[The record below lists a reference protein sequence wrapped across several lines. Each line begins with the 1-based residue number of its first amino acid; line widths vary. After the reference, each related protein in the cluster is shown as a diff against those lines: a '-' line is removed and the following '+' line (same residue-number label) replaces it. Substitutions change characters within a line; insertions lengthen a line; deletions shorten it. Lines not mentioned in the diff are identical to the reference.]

1 MADEIHKFNR
11 GDAAEGILGAALVA
25 KFANRPK
32 SLKDKNA
39 PITVEMIDHVLDE
52 FFKVNGSDEG
62 SLGNEFEFNKEI
74 VKDKITNEEYTLIL
88 INEE

>member
-11 GDAAEGILGAALVA
+11 GDVAEGILGAALVA

-52 FFKVNGSDEG
+52 LREDSTLFEYPKFFPAPPMP
-62 SLGNEFEFNKEI
+62 
-74 VKDKITNEEYTLIL
+74 DKRN
-88 INEE
+88 

>member
-1 MADEIHKFNR
+1 MKIRMSKSYEVYEVYDTIEINKE
-11 GDAAEGILGAALVA
+11 DYPELE
-25 KFANRPK
+25 
-32 SLKDKNA
+32 SLTDQ
-39 PITVEMIDHVLDE
+39 EVLDYLE
-52 FFKVNGSDEG
+52 ENLFDFEVNGSDEG